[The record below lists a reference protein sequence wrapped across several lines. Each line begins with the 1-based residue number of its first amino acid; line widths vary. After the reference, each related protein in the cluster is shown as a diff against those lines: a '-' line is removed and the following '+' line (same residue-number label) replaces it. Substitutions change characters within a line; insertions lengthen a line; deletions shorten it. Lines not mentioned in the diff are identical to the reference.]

1 VIEVTRNKKIMGFM
15 AMSLI
20 WGTTWLAIK
29 IGLEGVPP
37 FLGVSIRFLSAG
49 SILLLIGIVKNREL
63 SISVDLLKISALIG
77 ILQFTI
83 SYGAVYWAEQYIS
96 SGLASVLFTT
106 MPLFVALFAGI
117 FLENENL
124 TPLRLFGMI
133 VGIGGVAL
141 IFSENLGIDKVI
153 SSKVLMVMI
162 LSPITAALS
171 IVITK
176 KHIHSFN
183 PLFLNGASMII
194 GGLSTLLIHFYFYS
208 SSPVVWDVSSVSA
221 LLYLSIIGSALAF
234 GIYFWMLQHTQAT
247 TVSLVVI
254 VSPVIAVFLGAAI
267 LAESLSA
274 LQIVG
279 SVFVLGGVLLS
290 EVVNYRKK
298 KAA

>member
-1 VIEVTRNKKIMGFM
+1 MIEVTSNKKIMGFM
-15 AMSLI
+15 AISFI

-37 FLGVSIRFLSAG
+37 FLGVSIRFLLAG
-49 SILLLIGIVKNREL
+49 SILLMIGIIKNREL
-63 SISVDLLKISALIG
+63 SISVELLKIAALIG

-83 SYGAVYWAEQYIS
+83 SYGAVYWAVQYIS

-117 FLENENL
+117 LLKNENL
-124 TPLRLFGMI
+124 TPMRLFGMI
-133 VGIGGVAL
+133 VGIGGVAV
-141 IFSENLGIDKVI
+141 IFLENLGIDEVI
-153 SSKVLMVMI
+153 SSTVLMVMM
-162 LSPITAALS
+162 LSPISASLS

-176 KHIHSFN
+176 KHIHTFK

-194 GGLSTLLIHFYFYS
+194 GGLFTLLIHFIFDS
-208 SSPVVWDVSSVSA
+208 SSPVVWSVSSVSA

-234 GIYFWMLQHTQAT
+234 GIYFWMLQHTQAI
-247 TVSLVVI
+247 TVSMVVI
-254 VSPVIAVFLGAAI
+254 VSPVIAVYLGAAI

-279 SVFVLGGVLLS
+279 SVFVLGGVFLS
-290 EVVNYRKK
+290 EIVNYRKK
-298 KAA
+298 KIT

>member
-1 VIEVTRNKKIMGFM
+1 MIEVTSNKKIMGFM
-15 AMSLI
+15 AISFI

-37 FLGVSIRFLSAG
+37 FLGVSIRFLLAG
-49 SILLLIGIVKNREL
+49 SILLMIGIIKNREL
-63 SISVDLLKISALIG
+63 SISVELLKIAALIG

-83 SYGAVYWAEQYIS
+83 SYSAVYWAEQYIS

-117 FLENENL
+117 LLKNENL
-124 TPLRLFGMI
+124 TPMRLFGMI
-133 VGIGGVAL
+133 VGIGGVAV
-141 IFSENLGIDKVI
+141 IFLENLGIDEVI
-153 SSKVLMVMI
+153 SSTVLMVMM
-162 LSPITAALS
+162 LSPISASLS

-176 KHIHSFN
+176 KHIHTFK

-194 GGLSTLLIHFYFYS
+194 GGLFTLLIHFIFDS
-208 SSPVVWDVSSVSA
+208 SSPVVWSVSSVSA

-234 GIYFWMLQHTQAT
+234 GIYFWMLQHTQAI
-247 TVSLVVI
+247 TVSMVVI
-254 VSPVIAVFLGAAI
+254 VSPVIAVYLGAAI

-279 SVFVLGGVLLS
+279 SVFVLGGVFLS
-290 EVVNYRKK
+290 EIVNYRKK
-298 KAA
+298 KIT

>member
-1 VIEVTRNKKIMGFM
+1 MTEVTRNKKIMGFA

-29 IGLEGVPP
+29 VGLEGVPP

-49 SILLLIGIVKNREL
+49 TILLLIGIIKNREL
-63 SISVDLLKISALIG
+63 AISVELLKISALIG
-77 ILQFTI
+77 ILLVTV
-83 SYGAVYWAEQYIS
+83 SYSAVYWAEQYIS

-117 FLENENL
+117 FLKNENL

-133 VGIGGVAL
+133 IGIGGVAV
-141 IFSENLGIDKVI
+141 IFLENLGIDEVI
-153 SSKVLMVMI
+153 SSKVLMIMM
-162 LSPITAALS
+162 LSPISSSLS

-183 PLFLNGASMII
+183 PIFLNGASMII
-194 GGLSTLLIHFYFYS
+194 GGLFTLLIHFIFDS
-208 SSPVVWDVSSVSA
+208 SSPVVWSVSSVSA
-221 LLYLSIIGSALAF
+221 LLYLSIIGSTLAF
-234 GIYFWMLQHTQAT
+234 GIYFWMLQHTQAI
-247 TVSLVVI
+247 TVSMVVI
-254 VSPVIAVFLGAAI
+254 VSPVIAVYLGAAI

-279 SVFVLGGVLLS
+279 SAFVLGGVLLS
-290 EVVNYRKK
+290 EVVHYRKK
-298 KAA
+298 EIA

>member
-1 VIEVTRNKKIMGFM
+1 MIEVTRNKKLMGF
-15 AMSLI
+15 AAVSLI
-20 WGTTWLAIK
+20 WGATWLAIK

-49 SILLLIGIVKNREL
+49 SILLMIGIVKNRKL
-63 SISVDLLKISALIG
+63 SISVELLKIAALIG

-83 SYGAVYWAEQYIS
+83 SYGAVYWAGQYIS

-117 FLENENL
+117 FLKNENL
-124 TPLRLFGMI
+124 NPLRLFGMI
-133 VGIGGVAL
+133 VGIGGVAV
-141 IFSENLGIDKVI
+141 IFSENIVIGEVI
-153 SSKVLMVMI
+153 SSKVLMVMM
-162 LSPITAALS
+162 LSPISAALS

-183 PLFLNGASMII
+183 PIFLSGASMII
-194 GGLSTLLIHFYFYS
+194 GGLFTLIIHFSFDT
-208 SSPVVWDVSSVSA
+208 SSPVVWDVRSVSA
-221 LLYLSIIGSALAF
+221 LLYLSIFGSALAF
-234 GIYFWMLQHTQAT
+234 GIYFWLLQHTQAI
-247 TVSLVVI
+247 TVSLVVV

-274 LQIVG
+274 FQIAG
-279 SVFVLGGVLLS
+279 SVFVLGGVFLS

-298 KAA
+298 KAV